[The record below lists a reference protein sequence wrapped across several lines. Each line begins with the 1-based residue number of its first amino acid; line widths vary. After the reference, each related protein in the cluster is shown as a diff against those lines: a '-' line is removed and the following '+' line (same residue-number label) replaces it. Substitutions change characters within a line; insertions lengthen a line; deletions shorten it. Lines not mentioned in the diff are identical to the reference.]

1 MVTNKWKYSPNH
13 GFGWCLIS
21 REGIVLGI
29 AHVGW
34 WFPVLVPI
42 GCRNLPPSSPQRI
55 GVAAASPAGD
65 VQVPLVRTAW
75 YAGTISVCHYIIHV
89 EKCSGWFTVP
99 SGKHAKKTWKPY
111 GFPWVSFCILFTCL
125 VDSIPCMFRTYC
137 MLYSQT
143 LDHSLRTS
151 VEPHSGT
158 YWISQTCLKELTR
171 YPHNWRWKKSFDLVA
186 CVETLAQ
193 PFFIP
198 SQHGWHCQPSTS
210 LIMQFPV
217 LLGGFSYFIGVSHSL
232 GQRSPMAQKKI
243 IFLDAGWLSHQ

>member
-1 MVTNKWKYSPNH
+1 MQHTHIHISNPIPLLLNTPYMVTNKWKYSPNH

-99 SGKHAKKTWKPY
+99 SGKHAKKKK
-111 GFPWVSFCILFTCL
+111 
-125 VDSIPCMFRTYC
+125 
-137 MLYSQT
+137 T
-143 LDHSLRTS
+143 L
-151 VEPHSGT
+151 
-158 YWISQTCLKELTR
+158 WISLG
-171 YPHNWRWKKSFDLVA
+171 
-186 CVETLAQ
+186 
-193 PFFIP
+193 FFLYIIYM
-198 SQHGWHCQPSTS
+198 S
-210 LIMQFPV
+210 
-217 LLGGFSYFIGVSHSL
+217 GGFHTLHVQNILYVVL
-232 GQRSPMAQKKI
+232 P
-243 IFLDAGWLSHQ
+243 DPWP